1 MEQRLTLTPA
11 HSNRL
16 RPVLDAFLLLCYLVF
31 IYWLSVHPK
40 LPAPI
45 LFSWQ
50 DKLYHAGAYF
60 LMGLFAWRC
69 FLHFNADFRKQLS
82 ASLVFCSFYGVTD
95 EWHQYFVPGRSP
107 SAGDWL
113 ADTIGA
119 AVAVGIIAIV
129 RKQFPSLK
137 LNRAKGGF

>member
-1 MEQRLTLTPA
+1 MGQWLAPA
-11 HSNRL
+11 HSNR
-16 RPVLDAFLLLCYLVF
+16 RGPVLDAFLLLCYLAF
-31 IYWLSVHPK
+31 IYWLSAHPK

-69 FLHFNADFRKQLS
+69 FRYFNADFRTQLLL
-82 ASLVFCSFYGVTD
+82 SLAFCSVYGITD
-95 EWHQYFVPGRSP
+95 EWHQYFVPGRSS

-113 ADTIGA
+113 ADSIGA
-119 AVAVGIIAIV
+119 ALAVGVIALV
-129 RKQFPSLK
+129 KGQFPTLK
-137 LNRAKGGF
+137 KRG